1 MGKICALRSQTPP
14 LEPHQA
20 ARAWGPRLRSG
31 ASNPGMCVQ
40 ETTRPCQKRRL
51 KLQATDDADRVY
63 LCVVCVCARVRPA
76 FRRMMSWTK
85 VALAAAAALAAV
97 EHASAFAPIGAPG
110 TGAATRCT
118 PRRQRCSLL
127 RCCLRY
133 RLTGVFCADV
143 AWQRCE

>member
-1 MGKICALRSQTPP
+1 
-14 LEPHQA
+14 
-20 ARAWGPRLRSG
+20 
-31 ASNPGMCVQ
+31 MCVQ

-118 PRRQRCSLL
+118 HAATPAMLSAALL
-127 RCCLRY
+127 SAIQAHGCFLC
-133 RLTGVFCADV
+133 
-143 AWQRCE
+143 